1 MPHNNHPRTLAEFGI
16 TLDQY
21 NTIIDHPS
29 RKATADLWFG
39 TCCNRPIHSFV
50 EIAKI
55 RKLTSEAIRRHML
68 YVFSEL
74 KEYSDLI
81 HERKLQHDKRQIEE
95 DIFQISLAL
104 FRHYEMPYRSYHCN
118 IPYLDYH

>member
-1 MPHNNHPRTLAEFGI
+1 MPHNNHPKTLSEFGI

-21 NTIIDHPS
+21 NVIIDHPS

-55 RKLTSEAIRRHML
+55 RKLTSQAVRTHML
-68 YVFSEL
+68 YVFGAL
-74 KEYSDLI
+74 KQYSDDQWKHRL
-81 HERKLQHDKRQIEE
+81 EQD
-95 DIFQISLAL
+95 FLATSIAI
-104 FRHYEMPYRSYHCN
+104 FRHNEMPYLSYSFMED
-118 IPYLDYH
+118 PYYVYNPHF